1 MLVRFA
7 SSTRMPTVEER
18 VQLLAPRARVTPVG
32 AEPYLEIEPRA
43 LVALAVP
50 VPEVV
55 PPRLSIVTTIELSIV
70 PVMVAVADAV
80 GAGTANELPHRA
92 NAIAHTRSAF
102 L

>member
-1 MLVRFA
+1 VLVRFDL
-7 SSTRMPTVEER
+7 STLRPIVEER
-18 VQLLAPRARVTPVG
+18 VQLLAPRARVNPVG

-43 LVALAVP
+43 LVALSVP

-55 PPRLSIVTTIELSIV
+55 PPRLSTVTTIELSMV

-80 GAGTANELPHRA
+80 AANELPHIA
-92 NAIAHTRSAF
+92 NAIAQIRSAF